1 MKNIKFTSK
10 TSLKL
15 NGILYRGY
23 TVGELPMKFGF
34 IYDFED
40 DKDGISEWF
49 NMRGLTWLRK

>member
-15 NGILYRGY
+15 DGRLYRGY

-34 IYDFED
+34 LYDSED

-49 NMRGLTWLRK
+49 NMRGLTWVIK